1 MTGQTDFTKSNAE
14 ISERN
19 KFLARVYGW
28 MTAALALSGF
38 TAYYT
43 ANNPTLIKMI
53 FGNGYGFFILALAE
67 IAVVWILSRT
77 IRRISVAGALFAFIT
92 YSVLNGLTLSSIFFY
107 YTGAVIAR
115 VFFIS
120 AILFAVMTIY
130 GITTKSDIR
139 SAGRYLMMALIGII
153 IASLVNIFM
162 RSSMLDWIISIV
174 TVVVFSGLTAYDANK
189 MMTAANR
196 ANGNDMFKKAAII
209 GALELYIDFIN
220 IFLSLLRIFG
230 RGRD

>member
-1 MTGQTDFTKSNAE
+1 
-14 ISERN
+14 
-19 KFLARVYGW
+19 

-43 ANNPTLIKMI
+43 ANNPVLIKII
-53 FGNGYGFFILALAE
+53 FGSGYGFFILALAE
-67 IAVVWILSRT
+67 IAIVWILSRT
-77 IRRISVAGALFAFIT
+77 IRRISVTGAVFAFIT

-120 AILFAVMTIY
+120 AALFAVMTIY
-130 GITTKSDIR
+130 GITTKSNIR
-139 SAGRYLMMALIGII
+139 SAGRYLMMALIGI
-153 IASLVNIFM
+153 NIFM
-162 RSSMLDWIISIV
+162 RSSMLDWIISII

-189 MMTAANR
+189 MMMTADR
-196 ANGNDMFKKAAII
+196 ADGNDMFKKAAII

>member
-1 MTGQTDFTKSNAE
+1 
-14 ISERN
+14 
-19 KFLARVYGW
+19 
-28 MTAALALSGF
+28 
-38 TAYYT
+38 
-43 ANNPTLIKMI
+43 
-53 FGNGYGFFILALAE
+53 
-67 IAVVWILSRT
+67 
-77 IRRISVAGALFAFIT
+77 
-92 YSVLNGLTLSSIFFY
+92 
-107 YTGAVIAR
+107 
-115 VFFIS
+115 
-120 AILFAVMTIY
+120 MTIY

-189 MMTAANR
+189 MMTAASR

>member
-1 MTGQTDFTKSNAE
+1 MTGQTDFTKSKAE

-43 ANNPTLIKMI
+43 ANNPVLIKMI
-53 FGNGYGFFILALAE
+53 FGSGYGFFILALAE
-67 IAVVWILSRT
+67 IAIVWILSRT
-77 IRRISVAGALFAFIT
+77 IRRISVTGAVFAFIT

-120 AILFAVMTIY
+120 AALFAVMTIY
-130 GITTKSDIR
+130 GITTKSNIR

-162 RSSMLDWIISIV
+162 RSSMLDWIISII

-189 MMTAANR
+189 MMMAADR
-196 ANGNDMFKKAAII
+196 ADGNDMFKKAAII

>member
-1 MTGQTDFTKSNAE
+1 MTGQTDFTKSKAE

-43 ANNPTLIKMI
+43 ANNPVLIKII
-53 FGNGYGFFILALAE
+53 FGSGYGFFILALAE
-67 IAVVWILSRT
+67 IAIVWILSRT
-77 IRRISVAGALFAFIT
+77 IRRISVTGAVFAFIT

-120 AILFAVMTIY
+120 AALFAVMTIY
-130 GITTKSDIR
+130 GITTKSNIR

-189 MMTAANR
+189 MMMTADR
-196 ANGNDMFKKAAII
+196 ADGNDMFKKAAII

>member
-1 MTGQTDFTKSNAE
+1 MTGQTDFTKSKAE

-43 ANNPTLIKMI
+43 ANNPVLIKII
-53 FGNGYGFFILALAE
+53 FGSGYGFFILALAE
-67 IAVVWILSRT
+67 IAIVWILSRT
-77 IRRISVAGALFAFIT
+77 IRRISVTCAVFAFIT

-120 AILFAVMTIY
+120 AALFAVMTIY
-130 GITTKSDIR
+130 GITTKSNIR

-162 RSSMLDWIISIV
+162 RSSMLDWIISII

-189 MMTAANR
+189 MMMAADR
-196 ANGNDMFKKAAII
+196 ADGNDMFKKAAII